1 MMKVKIRKTT
11 GGVQLPKRMTDGAAG
26 YDVVLQKPVSLR
38 IHETKLIPLGFMVEI
53 PKGYYMTIVP
63 RSSLAKKGITV
74 ANSPATID
82 EDYRGEVCVLLV
94 STYSNAYLEE
104 GDRVAQIILKKYET
118 IEWEEVDTQEAL
130 SSTERNYGGFGSTG
144 EGWADDS

>member
-1 MMKVKIRKTT
+1 MKVKIRKTT
-11 GGVQLPKRMTDGAAG
+11 GGVQLPKRMSDGAAG
-26 YDVVLQKPVSLR
+26 YDLYIQKPVRLV
-38 IHETKLIPLGFMVEI
+38 INEVKLVPLGFYVEI

-94 STYSNAYLEE
+94 ANYGNDYLEE
-104 GDRVAQIILKKYET
+104 GTRVAQLILKKYET
-118 IEWEEVDTQEAL
+118 IEWQAVDTQEAL
-130 SSTERNYGGFGSTG
+130 TTTERDFGGFGSTG